1 MRLDAWADRISA
13 VLLAAALRGCN
24 RWRDPKPRSIQTWSA
39 GGDAPLAECEM
50 NREWLIAWEFYAFM
64 ALSAWLVYTQF
75 IKPWLERGRE
85 SGEAEKPVEHSDDP
99 AGPGSP

>member
-1 MRLDAWADRISA
+1 
-13 VLLAAALRGCN
+13 
-24 RWRDPKPRSIQTWSA
+24 
-39 GGDAPLAECEM
+39 M

-75 IKPWLERGRE
+75 IKPWLGRGRE
-85 SGEAEKPVEHSDDP
+85 SGEADKPGEHPDDP